1 MDNNKRPPHDR
12 VAVFVRSGVCF
23 FEQELEGVDIVDDE
37 LPLLVCGMRY

>member
-1 MDNNKRPPHDR
+1 MDNNKRPPHDHA
-12 VAVFVRSGVCF
+12 AVFVRSGVRF